1 MLSCQEHTKPDRSE
15 EPSARPA
22 GFVSDDAKKRRERDA
37 LPPVEV
43 CIHAAPTTTW
53 AGGTI
58 TRDHQFITP
67 PPAGN
72 HTCYASW
79 VRRAR
84 PPLADNEGGRLLA
97 IAHPPGGARRVFKLK
112 PGDVPIRCSTNRHQ
126 EMAKSL
132 PVCHCFLL
140 LSYYLT
146 PDDDDDTSIGLLLY
160 TWSVWRAA

>member
-1 MLSCQEHTKPDRSE
+1 LEVWNPGPDGVHSTLSIATTMLSCQEHTKPDRSE

-79 VRRAR
+79 VWV
-84 PPLADNEGGRLLA
+84 
-97 IAHPPGGARRVFKLK
+97 VFKFLF
-112 PGDVPIRCSTNRHQ
+112 VYFFYNNRHQ

-146 PDDDDDTSIGLLLY
+146 PDYDDDTSIGLLLY